1 MLAIFVCFIGA
12 FFGTPPTTIDHRI
25 FAANGG
31 PMERRLLGDLMKS
44 YNKLERPVLLKVS
57 INSKYFLMH
66 HCVFLWES
74 YYLLI
79 SFPLDLTEIIES
91 LGVKAFRESTG
102 NGNQKIINAYFAAMV
117 VPMFCYQVICRI
129 SSRFPIIMKNRWQM
143 NRTQYNWSLG
153 LHCSRS
159 STWWVLL

>member
-1 MLAIFVCFIGA
+1 MLVYDISRPPTFETVAKWKKEIDEKVYLPNGKKLLGLQFWTLLDPFGKLTRLTCLAIFVCFIGA

-66 HCVFLWES
+66 HCVFL
-74 YYLLI
+74 
-79 SFPLDLTEIIES
+79 
-91 LGVKAFRESTG
+91 
-102 NGNQKIINAYFAAMV
+102 
-117 VPMFCYQVICRI
+117 
-129 SSRFPIIMKNRWQM
+129 
-143 NRTQYNWSLG
+143 
-153 LHCSRS
+153 
-159 STWWVLL
+159 